1 MDSIKTTK
9 RILKHSNLTAKI
21 LAVESHFVAGYIVK
35 ECINM
40 SLVQKLETRR
50 EGRLFIK
57 QLKRTK
63 IKWEKFPNLSSPNCI
78 HSCILVVSSNGTFS
92 PDTSMN

>member
-40 SLVQKLETRR
+40 SLVQKLEKRR
-50 EGRLFIK
+50 AGRLFIK

-63 IKWEKFPNLSSPNCI
+63 IKMGEISESKFSQLYTFLCF
-78 HSCILVVSSNGTFS
+78 SCKFKWNFQS
-92 PDTSMN
+92 

>member
-40 SLVQKLETRR
+40 SLVQNFKK
-50 EGRLFIK
+50 EGQGGCL
-57 QLKRTK
+57 
-63 IKWEKFPNLSSPNCI
+63 
-78 HSCILVVSSNGTFS
+78 
-92 PDTSMN
+92 